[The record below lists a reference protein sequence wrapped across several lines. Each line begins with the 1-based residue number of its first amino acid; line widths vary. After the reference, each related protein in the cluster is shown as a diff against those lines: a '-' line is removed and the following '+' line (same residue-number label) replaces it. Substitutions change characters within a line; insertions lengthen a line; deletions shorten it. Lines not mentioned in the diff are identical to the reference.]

1 MIKGNTK
8 IRHIFRNGKRIS
20 RITRGND
27 VIFRDNLFN
36 GYDSEWTVN
45 RAVNPQSGLG
55 GTTVGGNTAV
65 FFFRCKANTTYRYT
79 STTAGDRF
87 SIFALDQS
95 HDRPPV
101 LQLNVA
107 PYSDNIRVILKDA
120 PDPTSIRDYTF
131 TTSSTD
137 RMVYIYCA
145 LNTRPTGIY
154 VREI

>member
-1 MIKGNTK
+1 MIKGNSK

-36 GYDSEWTVN
+36 GYDSEWSLNWSITI
-45 RAVNPQSGLG
+45 QSGGWGVRG
-55 GTTVGGNTAV
+55 GTRMT
-65 FFFRCKANTTYRYT
+65 FFFKVKPNTTYRYT
-79 STTAGDRF
+79 SLTAGDRF
-87 SIFALDQS
+87 NIYAIDGT
-95 HDRPPV
+95 HNIPPV
-101 LQLNVA
+101 PTSQA
-107 PYSDNIRVILKDA
+107 TPYSSTVHIIEGTPATRQLPI
-120 PDPTSIRDYTF
+120 TDYTF

-145 LNTRPTGIY
+145 LETKPTGIY